1 MKKEQKIIY
10 SEVVIEFIKSAVGTC
25 GILEQVS
32 QMEKE
37 DFVDKM
43 TKSLSLLYLKF
54 LIIKDIPLDIVDGF
68 NERFVT
74 ENDYLF
80 IKNNIENLL
89 GEDDLFLEVF
99 HPDMPYSDT
108 PIAVT
113 ISENLADI
121 YQELKE
127 MIENYRLEQE
137 EIMELALYDCIE
149 AFSEHWGQKLLNVLR
164 AIHNIQF
171 GDKLDNANSENQE
184 LKGSQTVNRN
194 NFFDFLNE
202 E

>member
-1 MKKEQKIIY
+1 MEQEQKTIY
-10 SEVVIEFIKSAVGTC
+10 SEPAIEFVKSAVETC
-25 GILEQVS
+25 LILEQAG
-32 QMEKE
+32 QTTRE
-37 DFVDKM
+37 DFVEKM
-43 TKSLSLLYLKF
+43 TKVLPLVYLK
-54 LIIKDIPLDIVDGF
+54 LLVIREMPLSVVDGF

-80 IKNNIENLL
+80 VKNGIEVLL

-127 MIENYRLEQE
+127 MVASYRIGEEQV
-137 EIMELALYDCIE
+137 MEMALYECVE
-149 AFSEHWGQKLLNVLR
+149 AFSEHWGRKLLNALR

-171 GDKLDNANSENQE
+171 GEKDDEMEGGDRE
-184 LKGSQTVNRN
+184 LNQTVNRN
-194 NFFDFLNE
+194 DFFDFLNE

>member
-1 MKKEQKIIY
+1 MEQQKTIY
-10 SEVVIEFIKSAVGTC
+10 SEVAIDFVKSALETC
-25 GILEQVS
+25 LLLEQT
-32 QMEKE
+32 EHLTKE

-43 TKSLSLLYLKF
+43 TKILPLLY
-54 LIIKDIPLDIVDGF
+54 IKVLVVKDMPITIFDGF

-80 IKNNIENLL
+80 VKNGIENLL

-127 MIENYRLEQE
+127 MVANYQIEE
-137 EIMELALYDCIE
+137 ESVMEMALKECVE
-149 AFSEHWGQKLLNVLR
+149 AFSEHWGRKLLNVLR
-164 AIHNIQF
+164 AIHNIKF
-171 GDKLDNANSENQE
+171 GDNTNTDEIQQQPETNL
-184 LKGSQTVNRN
+184 TVNRN
-194 NFFDFLNE
+194 DFFDFLHE
-202 E
+202 EE